1 MNSEDKRP
9 LSPHLTIH
17 KKMLTAVLSISHRIT
32 GIFLSI
38 GSIALVI
45 FLFLL
50 AMGEVYYNFIYNI
63 FSFFIFKIVLFFWSL
78 FVFYHL
84 VNGLRYLLW
93 SFGYAMNLKTI
104 YSSGYLVV
112 FISFLIN
119 VFLWLK
125 IMAIL

>member
-1 MNSEDKRP
+1 MNKKTQP

>member
-63 FSFFIFKIVLFFWSL
+63 FSFFIFKIVLFFWS
-78 FVFYHL
+78 FFIFFHL

-93 SFGYAMNLKTI
+93 SFGYAMSLKTI

-112 FISFLIN
+112 FVSFLIN
-119 VFLWLK
+119 VILWLK

>member
-63 FSFFIFKIVLFFWSL
+63 FSFFIFKIVLFFWTL

>member
-1 MNSEDKRP
+1 KRP

-32 GIFLSI
+32 GIFLSL
-38 GSIALVI
+38 GSIVLVI

-50 AMGEVYYNFIYNI
+50 AMGEVYYSFIYSL
-63 FSFFIFKIVLFFWSL
+63 FSFFIFKIVLFFWS
-78 FVFYHL
+78 FFIFFHL
-84 VNGLRYLLW
+84 INGLRYLLW

-112 FISFLIN
+112 FISFSIN
-119 VFLWLK
+119 IFLWLK
-125 IMAIL
+125 IIAIL

>member
-63 FSFFIFKIVLFFWSL
+63 FSFFIFKIVLFFWS
-78 FVFYHL
+78 FFIFFHL
-84 VNGLRYLLW
+84 INGLRYLLW

-112 FISFLIN
+112 FISFSIN
-119 VFLWLK
+119 IFLWLK
-125 IMAIL
+125 IIAIL